1 MASDA
6 LRFPSIDETLNHPA
20 YPGAKWDL
28 IPDSQGKASVA
39 KDRSG
44 PIDIAWQI
52 HGHGPIKIVL
62 IMGLAASM
70 NAWQRQTCYFGHD
83 HADQYTMLLLD
94 NRGVGTSDK
103 PLARYTTTEMAADVV
118 EVLDHLGWTAPRS
131 LHVVG
136 LSLGGMIAQEL
147 ACAHPR
153 RLASLSLLCTTACLE
168 SDRPVLE
175 TLCDRFHLLR
185 PKSLA
190 RIVHDTAER
199 LFPQAWLAAP
209 DEAAGLPSP
218 HTTRRCGPA
227 PVSRM
232 MMAATAAATGAEE
245 DASAT
250 MLRPNDSGV
259 DLSPQSEGGFMA
271 EALEK
276 GLDLDGVGGGGG
288 GGGGVTEAASAGAYR
303 RFGSNYQ
310 RYQAEEL
317 TKYYPP
323 NVFSRQGLLCQLAAV
338 VGHRKS
344 ASQLRAMA
352 EQVGRDRI
360 LVVHGT
366 DDRMIGAN
374 NGEKLIRLIKPGVG
388 LIVDGMGHA
397 PIMERAAWFNEL
409 METRLA
415 AWSRMDTDSKM

>member
-1 MASDA
+1 
-6 LRFPSIDETLNHPA
+6 
-20 YPGAKWDL
+20 
-28 IPDSQGKASVA
+28 
-39 KDRSG
+39 
-44 PIDIAWQI
+44 
-52 HGHGPIKIVL
+52 
-62 IMGLAASM
+62 MGLAATM

-83 HADQYTMLLLD
+83 HADRYTMLLLD

-103 PLARYTTTEMAADVV
+103 PLARYTTTEMAADVA
-118 EVLDHLGWTAPRS
+118 EVLDQIGWTAPRS

-136 LSLGGMIAQEL
+136 MSLGGMIAQEL

-153 RLASLSLLCTTACLE
+153 RLRSLTLLCTTAALE

-185 PKSLA
+185 PKGLE
-190 RIVHDTAER
+190 RIIHDTAVR
-199 LFPQAWLAAP
+199 LFPRAWLVAP
-209 DEAAGLPSP
+209 DEAAGVPSP
-218 HTTRRCGPA
+218 HTTHRCGPA
-227 PVSRM
+227 PSSRPSP
-232 MMAATAAATGAEE
+232 GAPETVVT
-245 DASAT
+245 AT

-259 DLSPQSEGGFMA
+259 DLSPASSGSMV

-276 GLDLDGVGGGGG
+276 GLDLDTSSPAPTGTGTGGGGG
-288 GGGGVTEAASAGAYR
+288 GAYR

-310 RYQAEEL
+310 RYQAEEM

-344 ASQLRAMA
+344 ASQLRDMA
-352 EQVGRDRI
+352 DAVGRDRI
-360 LVVHGT
+360 LVLHGT

-374 NGEKLIRLIKPGVG
+374 NGEKLVRMIKPAVG

-415 AWSRMDTDSKM
+415 AWSQMD

>member
-6 LRFPSIDETLNHPA
+6 FRFPSLDETLNHPGF
-20 YPGAKWDL
+20 PGAKWDL

-44 PIDIAWQI
+44 PIDISWQM

-83 HADQYTMLLLD
+83 HADKYTMLLLD
-94 NRGVGTSDK
+94 NRGVGSSDK

-118 EVLDHLGWTAPRS
+118 EVLDQIGWTAPRS
-131 LHVVG
+131 CHVVG
-136 LSLGGMIAQEL
+136 MSLGGMIAQEL
-147 ACAHPR
+147 ACAHPHR
-153 RLASLSLLCTTACLE
+153 VRSLTLLCTTAALE

-185 PKSLA
+185 PKGLE
-190 RIVHDTAER
+190 RIIHDTATR
-199 LFPQAWLAAP
+199 LFPRAWLVAP

-218 HTTRRCGPA
+218 HTTRRCGPS
-227 PVSRM
+227 PSSSSS
-232 MMAATAAATGAEE
+232 TPAAAA
-245 DASAT
+245 ASTT
-250 MLRPNDSGV
+250 MLKPNDSGV
-259 DLSPQSEGGFMA
+259 DLSPLSAGSMA
-271 EALEK
+271 EVLEK
-276 GLDLDGVGGGGG
+276 GLDLDGAGTVR
-288 GGGGVTEAASAGAYR
+288 ESGAYR

-310 RYQAEEL
+310 RYQAEEM

-344 ASQLRAMA
+344 ASQLRDMA
-352 EQVGRDRI
+352 DAVGRDRI
-360 LVVHGT
+360 LVLHGT
-366 DDRMIGAN
+366 EDRMIGAN
-374 NGEKLIRLIKPGVG
+374 NGEKLIRMIKPAVG

-415 AWSRMDTDSKM
+415 AWSQMD

>member
-6 LRFPSIDETLNHPA
+6 FRFPSIDETLNHPA
-20 YPGAKWDL
+20 YPGAKWNL

-62 IMGLAASM
+62 IMGLAAGM

-83 HADQYTMLLLD
+83 HADRYTMLLLD

-190 RIVHDTAER
+190 GIVHDTAER

-209 DEAAGLPSP
+209 DEAANLPSP
-218 HTTRRCGPA
+218 HATRRCGPA
-227 PVSRM
+227 APVSRIAGG
-232 MMAATAAATGAEE
+232 AAEQQTTTTT
-245 DASAT
+245 T

-276 GLDLDGVGGGGG
+276 GLDLDGVGVGGGG
-288 GGGGVTEAASAGAYR
+288 GTETAPGAYR

-317 TKYYPP
+317 TKYCPP

-344 ASQLRAMA
+344 ASQLRSMA
-352 EQVGRDRI
+352 EQVGRERI

-374 NGEKLIRLIKPGVG
+374 NGEKLIRMIKPGVG

-397 PIMERAAWFNEL
+397 PIMDRAAWFNEL

>member
-6 LRFPSIDETLNHPA
+6 FRFPSIDETLNHPA

-185 PKSLA
+185 PKSLG

-209 DEAAGLPSP
+209 DEAAGLP
-218 HTTRRCGPA
+218 
-227 PVSRM
+227 
-232 MMAATAAATGAEE
+232 
-245 DASAT
+245 
-250 MLRPNDSGV
+250 GV
-259 DLSPQSEGGFMA
+259 DLSPQSGGGSMA

-276 GLDLDGVGGGGG
+276 GLDLDGVPGGGE
-288 GGGGVTEAASAGAYR
+288 TEAAGAGAYR

-344 ASQLRAMA
+344 ASQLRSMA
-352 EQVGRDRI
+352 EQVGRERI

-374 NGEKLIRLIKPGVG
+374 NGEKLIRMIKPGVG

>member
-1 MASDA
+1 MA
-6 LRFPSIDETLNHPA
+6 
-20 YPGAKWDL
+20 
-28 IPDSQGKASVA
+28 
-39 KDRSG
+39 
-44 PIDIAWQI
+44 
-52 HGHGPIKIVL
+52 
-62 IMGLAASM
+62 
-70 NAWQRQTCYFGHD
+70 
-83 HADQYTMLLLD
+83 
-94 NRGVGTSDK
+94 
-103 PLARYTTTEMAADVV
+103 
-118 EVLDHLGWTAPRS
+118 
-131 LHVVG
+131 
-136 LSLGGMIAQEL
+136 
-147 ACAHPR
+147 
-153 RLASLSLLCTTACLE
+153 
-168 SDRPVLE
+168 
-175 TLCDRFHLLR
+175 
-185 PKSLA
+185 
-190 RIVHDTAER
+190 
-199 LFPQAWLAAP
+199 
-209 DEAAGLPSP
+209 
-218 HTTRRCGPA
+218 
-227 PVSRM
+227 
-232 MMAATAAATGAEE
+232 AAATGAEE

-276 GLDLDGVGGGGG
+276 GLDPDGVGGG
-288 GGGGVTEAASAGAYR
+288 TEAAADVGAGAYR

-344 ASQLRAMA
+344 ASQLRTMA
-352 EQVGRDRI
+352 EQVGRERI

>member
-1 MASDA
+1 MTYQPPYSAFRA
-6 LRFPSIDETLNHPA
+6 PSLDETLNHPA
-20 YPGAKWDL
+20 FPGAKWSL
-28 IPDSQGKASVA
+28 IPDSQGKATVA

-52 HGHGPIKIVL
+52 HGHGPVKIVL
-62 IMGLAASM
+62 IMGLAASL

-83 HADQYTMLLLD
+83 HADKYTMLLLD

-118 EVLDHLGWTAPRS
+118 EVLDQIGWTEPRS
-131 LHVVG
+131 IHVIG
-136 LSLGGMIAQEL
+136 MSLGGMIAQEL

-153 RLASLSLLCTTACLE
+153 RLRSLTLLCTTAALE
-168 SDRPVLE
+168 SDRPALE
-175 TLCDRFHLLR
+175 TLCDRFDLLR
-185 PKSLA
+185 PKGLE
-190 RIVHDTAER
+190 RIIHDTAHR
-199 LFPQAWLAAP
+199 LFPRAWLVAP
-209 DEAAGLPSP
+209 DEAANLPSP
-218 HTTRRCGPA
+218 HATRRCGPA
-227 PVSRM
+227 PPPR
-232 MMAATAAATGAEE
+232 TTTNNNTTT
-245 DASAT
+245 AT

-259 DLSPQSEGGFMA
+259 DLSPSSEGSMA
-271 EALEK
+271 EAMEK
-276 GLDLDGVGGGGG
+276 GLDLNGTGTGTGG
-288 GGGGVTEAASAGAYR
+288 EEMRAYR
-303 RFGSNYQ
+303 RFGSNFQ
-310 RYQAEEL
+310 RYQAEEM

-344 ASQLRAMA
+344 ASQLRDMA
-352 EQVGRDRI
+352 DAVGRERI
-360 LVVHGT
+360 LVLHGT

-374 NGEKLIRLIKPGVG
+374 NGEKLIRMIHPSVG

-415 AWSRMDTDSKM
+415 AWSQMD